1 MDQTFNGIDFLSA
14 LVLLF
19 LFLYVLFTNEI
30 RQLHKVYIGFHLAM
44 MTWPFGMFSM
54 SMTDEPA
61 YQWYYINLSFIGIS
75 FLGYGWL
82 MFSLML
88 TRGLYRVRKA
98 AYLLLGLPAL
108 LAAVMIT
115 LNPIHGQFAE
125 MVGTWANDREY
136 GPVFWYL
143 MVISV
148 IYLALG
154 GAVMARTLV
163 KTKDFAF
170 RRQIVLFLLG
180 QSIMLLLAIA
190 DTVLTSTP
198 WVPGFAHL
206 EGLTSV
212 GIVFSD
218 ICFVIAIRKHNA
230 FRVISI
236 ALREVVDSM
245 DTGIVILDDRQT
257 VLDRNVVASRFVPT
271 KIGQPFPIERLLEGA
286 LEPGFGRSFL
296 SAYFHETGKFLQ
308 TEVLVREPQQDA
320 EPVHVSVRITP
331 IYSENGA
338 YVGRIVTL
346 QDVTEWRRLV
356 HELHDRNEDLMQR
369 NAELTIMQEEL
380 SLANRKLELL
390 ATTDP
395 LTGCYN
401 RRYLFQMLE
410 YQIAVE
416 QRYHVPFSL
425 LLFDVD
431 HFKQINDTYG
441 HHIGDEVLRHTA
453 SLIRGRL
460 RESDIFA
467 RYGGEEFTIY
477 LPHTEKKDAVKLA
490 EQLRNIVESQVVHT
504 DRGDIRITISMGLIS
519 VDGDGYDDVNPKQ
532 FLIEV
537 MRKADAALYQAKDE
551 GRNRVVVA

>member
-30 RQLHKVYIGFHLAM
+30 RQLHKVYIAFHLAM
-44 MTWPFGMFSM
+44 MMWPFGMFSL
-54 SMTDEPA
+54 SMTTDQT
-61 YQWYYINLSFIGIS
+61 YQWSYVNLAFVGIS

-82 MFSLML
+82 IFSLML
-88 TRGLYRVRKA
+88 TRGLHRMRKA
-98 AYLLLGLPAL
+98 GYLLLGLPAL
-108 LAAVMIT
+108 AAAVLIT
-115 LNPIHGQFAE
+115 LNPLHGLFATTSS
-125 MVGTWANDREY
+125 TWLAERAY
-136 GPVFWYL
+136 GPVFYYLAGMSVLYL
-143 MVISV
+143 M
-148 IYLALG
+148 LG
-154 GAVMARTLV
+154 SAVMVRTLV

-180 QSIMLLLAIA
+180 QSFMLTLALL

-198 WVPGFAHL
+198 WFPEYAHV
-206 EGLTSV
+206 EGLTSL

-218 ICFVIAIRKHNA
+218 ICFVIAIRKNNA
-230 FRVISI
+230 FRIISI

-245 DTGIVILDDRQT
+245 DTGIAIIDDRHV
-257 VLDRNVVASRFVPT
+257 VLDRNAVAGRFFPLVP
-271 KIGQPFPIERLLEGA
+271 GQPFPIEALVEGA
-286 LEPGFGRSFL
+286 LEPSFGRGFL
-296 SAYFHETGKFLQ
+296 SAYFHDPGRFLQ
-308 TEVLVREPQQDA
+308 TEVLVRDPS
-320 EPVHVSVRITP
+320 PIHVAVKITP
-331 IYSENGA
+331 IYSDNGA
-338 YVGRIVTL
+338 YVGRIVTM

-356 HELHDRNEDLMQR
+356 HELNDRNEDLTVR
-369 NAELTIMQEEL
+369 NSELTLMQEEL

-390 ATTDP
+390 ATTDS

-401 RRYLFQMLE
+401 RRYLYQMLE

-416 QRYHVPFSL
+416 QRYRVPFSI

-453 SLIRGRL
+453 TLIRARL

-477 LPHTEKKDAVKLA
+477 LPHTEKRDAHRLA
-490 EQLRNIVESQVVHT
+490 EQLRHIVESQVVRT
-504 DRGDIRITISMGLIS
+504 DRGDIQITISMGMIS
-519 VDGDGYDDVNPKQ
+519 VEGDGYGDANPKE
-532 FLIEV
+532 FLV
-537 MRKADAALYQAKDE
+537 DLMRKADAALYEAKE
-551 GRNRVVVA
+551 GGRNRVVVA